1 MSGENQSPSQK
12 DFIANARD
20 NAKSGKYVNLP
31 TIEAVAYI
39 DKKSGDLAI
48 AAKSPEAIAEL
59 STRSMGKD
67 AIVLNNALPK
77 TNVMYYSS
85 DKATPGLTA
94 IDLASTS
101 LKNLG
106 VPKEDIDKVANLAAN
121 QEKGTKDAGKYVS
134 APDKIPHEIKAF
146 VDKRLGQDAKGDPR
160 VDDQGNTI
168 KPSVFPAKENGS
180 YKGKVILNTE
190 THLVQ
195 SIGKDEKTA
204 VVHDKANLEL
214 MGERLKWRD
223 ANQKL
228 HNADIQIHYQDGKGK
243 AYPLA
248 KDNEKPQ
255 QAASLNGLNPEKMLE
270 KAQQYASENIKNS
283 KSRDA
288 FLKHM
293 QNMVSPSKQAGDQS
307 KASFQEKPSK
317 STAKAPK
324 EPEMER

>member
-12 DFIANARD
+12 DFVANARD
-20 NAKSGKYVNLP
+20 NAKNGKYVNLP
-31 TIEAVAYI
+31 TIEAVAYV
-39 DKKSGDLAI
+39 DKKTGDLAI
-48 AAKSPEAIAEL
+48 AAKSPEAIADL

-67 AIVLNNALPK
+67 AIVINNSLPK
-77 TNVMYYSS
+77 TNVMYYSN
-85 DKATPGLTA
+85 DKAIPGLTA
-94 IDLASTS
+94 ADLASIS
-101 LKNLG
+101 LKNMG
-106 VPKEDIDKVANLAAN
+106 VPKEDIDKVVNLASG
-121 QEKGTKDAGKYVS
+121 KDKSPKDAGKYVT
-134 APDKIPHEIKAF
+134 APDKIPQEIKAF
-146 VDKRLGQDAKGDPR
+146 VEKRLGQDSKGDPR
-160 VDDQGNTI
+160 QDDKGNAI
-168 KPSVFPAKENGS
+168 KPTVFPAKENGS
-180 YKGKVILNTE
+180 YKGKVILNNE

-228 HNADIQIHYQDGKGK
+228 HNADIQVHYQDGKGK

-255 QAASLNGLNPEKMLE
+255 QAQNRAGLSPEQMLE
-270 KAQQYASENIKNS
+270 NAQKYASENIKNA

-293 QNMVSPSKQAGDQS
+293 ENMVNPTKQASDQN
-307 KASFQEKPSK
+307 KPIPQEKPSQ
-317 STAKAPK
+317 SPAKAPK